1 MCYEVIKDLGAQRG
15 SSYAWRIPKSFQKEI
30 VFVQDFAREGSMAVV
45 NVCGG
50 SPSRGIVSCEWL
62 EMQELRQSSFPKEN
76 YSDPGI
82 ALKSAKCNLK

>member
-1 MCYEVIKDLGAQRG
+1 
-15 SSYAWRIPKSFQKEI
+15 
-30 VFVQDFAREGSMAVV
+30 MAVM

-82 ALKSAKCNLK
+82 ALKSAKCKLK